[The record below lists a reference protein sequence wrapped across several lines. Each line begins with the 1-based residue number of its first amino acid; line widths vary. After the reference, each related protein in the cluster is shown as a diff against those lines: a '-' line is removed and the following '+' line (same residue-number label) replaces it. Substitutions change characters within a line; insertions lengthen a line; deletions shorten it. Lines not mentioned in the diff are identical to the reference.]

1 MNHRR
6 LQRTLFRMQHDAA
19 FAARLRRGDAA
30 SQRST
35 GLGEEALA
43 WLRAVDPVALAA
55 DRDGQRTAQLLRNV
69 SSELPLSVALGPD
82 GRGARGWIHDFPAS
96 DAFHEA
102 VARDES
108 LPRAFARHALDVA
121 QSAAP
126 PFRALV
132 ALEAALVAARRD
144 PPPPHRAP
152 LPPGRVRRSASAR
165 LLTLAAGT
173 FALAGRIREA
183 LDAGAVP
190 SVAGH
195 ALPGPGRERLLLLTR
210 PGASRFTLP
219 EIHVEPLSEP
229 VAAFFDAAQAPLG
242 APERAAFAGRHGI
255 TAEEMEAVIGE
266 FVAEGALEAG

>member
-1 MNHRR
+1 MDHRR

-69 SSELPLSVALGPD
+69 SSELPLSVAVGPD

-96 DAFHEA
+96 DAFHGA

-108 LPRAFARHALDVA
+108 LPRAFARHALAVA

-126 PFRALV
+126 AFRRLV
-132 ALEAALVAARRD
+132 ALEAALVEARRS
-144 PPPPHRAP
+144 PLAGPRPP
-152 LPPGRVRRSASAR
+152 LPPGSVRRSAGAR

-183 LDAGAVP
+183 LDAGAEHG
-190 SVAGH
+190 VAGH
-195 ALPGPGRERLLLLTR
+195 APPGPGREHLLLLMR
-210 PGASRFTLP
+210 PGASRFAIP
-219 EIHVEPLSEP
+219 EIHVEPLSDP
-229 VAAFFDAAQAPLG
+229 VAAFFDAAQEPLP
-242 APERAAFAGRHGI
+242 ARERAAFASRHGI
-255 TAEEMEAVIGE
+255 AAEAMEAVVGE